1 MFRMEGFANAA
12 PVAVDAAVDPLA
24 EKDTELVAKFVLRA
38 EELLA
43 RYVTPL
49 GSTYKPPAAP
59 L

>member
-12 PVAVDAAVDPLA
+12 PVAVAAAVDPLV
-24 EKDTELVAKFVLRA
+24 EKATVLFAKFVLRA
-38 EELLA
+38 AELLA
-43 RYVTPL
+43 RYVAPV